1 MSKTARTLDDH
12 IDKCFVYSVLL
23 NQSHNYYNKLKT
35 LFKIPLILTSSVMS
49 IVNSN
54 IGGESDGALK
64 IVNITF
70 NVLTAII
77 LGLTST
83 LKFEEKYQNHLSN
96 EKKFLKLHSKIEEKL
111 LHENEIITPD
121 FVKEIMTEYGNIVD
135 GIDYDIPDFIA
146 KRVREQYKTKKTL
159 PVFINGVKKDDSNRS
174 PTINNIKTMSI
185 DTKIPVMKPMSSS
198 ILFEPIRNK
207 PVVLDIKPKYQSP
220 ITEEIEGLQECV

>member
-54 IGGESDGALK
+54 IGGESDEVLK

-70 NVLTAII
+70 NVLTAVI
-77 LGLTST
+77 LGLTAT

-96 EKKFLKLHSKIEEKL
+96 EKKFLRLHSKIEEKL
-111 LHENEIITPD
+111 LHEDEVITHD

-159 PVFINGVKKDDSNRS
+159 PVFINGVKKEDSNRS
-174 PTINNIKTMSI
+174 PAIFSVKTASM
-185 DTKIPVMKPMSSS
+185 DERVLNMKPMVSS
-198 ILFEPIRNK
+198 IIFEPKRNI
-207 PVVLDIKPKYQSP
+207 PVVLDIKRPEV